1 MLNVR
6 AGLGRHFDPR
16 RIVDCE
22 AWALRLQ
29 PLDSLQA
36 KLQALAVL
44 QSARSVA
51 DAACLA
57 DNTPGDL
64 QALPLSLKSH

>member
-1 MLNVR
+1 VPVWDGTSIR
-6 AGLGRHFDPR
+6 AASS
-16 RIVDCE
+16 IAK

-29 PLDSLQA
+29 ALDSLQA

-44 QSARSVA
+44 QSVRSVA

-64 QALPLSLKSH
+64 PALPLSLKSH